1 MALSMIPS
9 HLCFSPWVPLL
20 AANCIKCSTEGL
32 ILQREKK
39 RDNGETSTTIWFNTL
54 EDEAAV
60 AFFNDGYEPS
70 QNESA
75 LTMRMGLAFT
85 V

>member
-1 MALSMIPS
+1 MALTVIPS

-20 AANCIKCSTEGL
+20 AANCIKCSTEGF

-54 EDEAAV
+54 ENEAV
-60 AFFNDGYEPS
+60 VDISNDGHEPS
-70 QNESA
+70 KNESA
-75 LTMRMGLAFT
+75 LT